1 MTKNQQE
8 AIERACG
15 HENLLAD
22 VTKALES
29 LIVTSTLVKF
39 QADNSGKTPYSD
51 WSSAVEDL
59 KKCQASAREV
69 LARATSQ
76 DVK

>member
-15 HENLLAD
+15 HENLLVELVA
-22 VTKALES
+22 ALRAYTDYTQAGIEMGEAS
-29 LIVTSTLVKF
+29 LTERAIMHE
-39 QADNSGKTPYSD
+39 AI
-51 WSSAVEDL
+51 A
-59 KKCQASAREV
+59 V

>member
-15 HENLLAD
+15 HENLLQEL
-22 VTKALES
+22 VEALETM
-29 LIVTSTLVKF
+29 VRQFTKVPSTLK
-39 QADNSGKTPYSD
+39 DT
-51 WSSAVEDL
+51 
-59 KKCQASAREV
+59 SARV
-69 LARATSQ
+69 KAHAALKNAYAQGITSQ